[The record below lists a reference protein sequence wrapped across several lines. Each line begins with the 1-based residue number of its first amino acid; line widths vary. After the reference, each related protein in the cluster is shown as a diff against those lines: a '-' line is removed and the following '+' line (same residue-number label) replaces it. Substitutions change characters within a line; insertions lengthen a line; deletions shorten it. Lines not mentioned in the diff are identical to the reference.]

1 MTQIKRLLLLILFAT
16 FAIGT
21 RMIVRYGVRG
31 AMDWVTTALG
41 LSDEQKEVANAPG
54 KPAARPKRAPGGSPQ
69 NVPIVQTAPPPAAPG
84 AGPSTPAPSGTP
96 AMGPS
101 APSIVG
107 PINAARQVAAASNRQ
122 LSEETGQETAP
133 VKGARQQNPAT
144 QTAASQPPASQP
156 PANNQPSANN
166 PPPANTTAPSQAP
179 VMQQGAPAAPSAS
192 APTVADTKGAPKAP
206 PVDAKVAV
214 APNVKAAAPDT
225 ARRPV
230 MRETFD
236 YARDSR
242 RDPFI
247 SLMTTSDLRPT
258 ITDLRLTGILYD
270 LSGRRPVAILRDV
283 AGGQWRVTTGMTLGR
298 MRVANIKPKVIV
310 FTIEEFGFNR
320 QDSLILGD
328 TTRVRRR

>member
-1 MTQIKRLLLLILFAT
+1 MTHIKRLFLIILFAA

-21 RMIVRYGVRG
+21 RMLVRYGVRTSLDYITS
-31 AMDWVTTALG
+31 AIG
-41 LSDEQKEVANAPG
+41 LNDDKDVAKGPDKPAKAPKRVATNTPPKIPIINQNAPSG
-54 KPAARPKRAPGGSPQ
+54 
-69 NVPIVQTAPPPAAPG
+69 TAPG
-84 AGPSTPAPSGTP
+84 AGPSTPAPSSTP

-107 PINAARQVAAASNRQ
+107 PINAARQVASASNKQ
-122 LSEETGQETAP
+122 LAEQTGQETAP
-133 VKGARQQNPAT
+133 VKGARQQNGPGSQQPAKGE
-144 QTAASQPPASQP
+144 PPASQP
-156 PANNQPSANN
+156 PAST
-166 PPPANTTAPSQAP
+166 PPAPTQGP
-179 VMQQGAPAAPSAS
+179 VVQQGAPSSAS
-192 APTVADTKGAPKAP
+192 PASGPAPGDSKAAPKAP
-206 PVDAKVAV
+206 PVDAKIAV

-225 ARRPV
+225 ARKPV
-230 MRETFD
+230 LRESFD

-298 MRVANIKPKVIV
+298 MRVANIKPKVLI

>member
-1 MTQIKRLLLLILFAT
+1 MTHLKRLFLLLVFAV

-21 RMIVRYGVRG
+21 RMVVRYGVRG
-31 AMDWVTTALG
+31 AMDWVTTAVG
-41 LSDEQKEVANAPG
+41 LSDAQKDVAAAPD
-54 KPAARPKRAPGGSPQ
+54 KAKPKRASAPHD
-69 NVPIVQTAPPPAAPG
+69 VPIVKTAPPPTAPG
-84 AGPSTPAPSGTP
+84 AGPVTPAPSGGTP

-122 LSEETGQETAP
+122 LSEQTGQDTAP

-144 QTAASQPPASQP
+144 QTAANQPPASQP
-156 PANNQPSANN
+156 PANQ
-166 PPPANTTAPSQAP
+166 PPANTTAPSQAP
-179 VMQQGAPAAPSAS
+179 VMQQGAPAAPSS
-192 APTVADTKGAPKAP
+192 GAPAVADTKSAPKAP
-206 PVDAKVAV
+206 AVEAKVAV